1 MDFCGRRI
9 HINKSF
15 RLILSISSLPPNPS
29 TSQLLSCR
37 FNFINA
43 SSSSLPLA
51 QELALHEAQ
60 RDNNSEAYSLDGY
73 TALTSA
79 IVESDKGRR
88 ELSERLLKC
97 LGKVTD
103 GVVDSFVV
111 SEVEEVM
118 KNYDEVHVQ
127 YYKHTESIVY
137 HWKVHVQ
144 YMYNWNCIECQTQS
158 GNFYCMKPY
167 LVNYCSGHWVELFL
181 LLTFFHMIL

>member
-29 TSQLLSCR
+29 TLQLQSCR

-51 QELALHEAQ
+51 QELVLHEAQ

-127 YYKHTESIVY
+127 YYKHTESSVY
-137 HWKVHVQ
+137 H
-144 YMYNWNCIECQTQS
+144 
-158 GNFYCMKPY
+158 
-167 LVNYCSGHWVELFL
+167 
-181 LLTFFHMIL
+181 